1 MIDTPEE
8 FDSRERCRRLPT
20 SPGVYRMLDASRAV
34 IYVGKARELR
44 KRVSSYFNRLAGH
57 SPKVRAMVEQIRD
70 IEVVVTR
77 NETEA
82 LILESNLIKELRPR
96 YNIVLRD
103 DKSYPYIYVNTSDK
117 YPRLA
122 FHRGARNG
130 AGRYF
135 GPYPNAGAVRSTI
148 NLLQKLFMVRQC
160 EDSFF
165 RNRSRPCL
173 QYQIKRCTA
182 PCVGLV
188 ATESYRADMD
198 NALLFLAGRSHD
210 VVSALVAAME
220 AASARLDFERAAQL
234 RDQITKLQRVQAE
247 QHITAEG
254 GDFDVVAC
262 RIHEG
267 IGGVQVFFIRGG
279 RNLGNKTFFPAHT
292 AEASTAEILTAFL
305 AQFYLAGNA
314 DRDLPPDIILSEEL
328 DSEEAAWLADAL
340 GSRRGGA
347 LRLRTHVRGE
357 RAKWL
362 DMALRNTELAVRDR
376 AATDSDHQRR
386 MEALRD
392 FLELPEAPSRIEC
405 FDVSHTRGE
414 APVASCV
421 VFGAEGARKAEYRKF
436 NIEGVT
442 EGDDYAAMHQ
452 ALDRRYGRLK
462 REEAVMPDLLLID
475 GGKGQLAAAVKAL
488 KECGSSVPVCSL
500 AKARTESSFTLKEIK
515 RSDERIFIPNRK
527 NPIVLKQGNPAL
539 ALLERVR
546 DEAHRFSVVSHRRRR
561 TKWSATGNPLEA
573 ISGIG
578 EKTKTK
584 LLTTFGSVEAIRN
597 ATEEDLKKAGVI
609 GPVAEEIL
617 RVLRGGS
624 GEE

>member
-1 MIDTPEE
+1 MPEAPEE
-8 FDSRERCRRLPT
+8 FDFRERCRRLPT
-20 SPGVYRMLDASRAV
+20 EPGVYRMLDSSGAV
-34 IYVGKARELR
+34 IYVGKARDLR
-44 KRVSSYFNRLAGH
+44 KRVASYFNRNAGH

-70 IEVVVTR
+70 LEVVVTR

-103 DKSYPYIYVNTSDK
+103 DKSYPYIYVNTADRF
-117 YPRLA
+117 PRIA
-122 FHRGARNG
+122 FHRGARSG
-130 AGRYF
+130 QGRYF
-135 GPYPNAGAVRSTI
+135 GPYPNAGAVRATI
-148 NLLQKLFMVRQC
+148 NLLQKLFLVRQC
-160 EDSFF
+160 EDTYF

-188 ATESYRADMD
+188 SPEAYHADVD

-210 VVSALVAAME
+210 VVSSLVTAME
-220 AASARLDFERAAQL
+220 AASARLDFERAAHL

-267 IGGVQVFFIRGG
+267 IGCVQVFFIRGG

-292 AEASTAEILTAFL
+292 AETSTVEILAAFL

-314 DRDLPPDIILSEEL
+314 DRELPPDIILSEEL
-328 DSEEAAWLADAL
+328 DPEETQWLAEAL
-340 GSRRGGA
+340 AARRGGA
-347 LRLRTHVRGE
+347 LRLRASVRGE

-362 DMALRNTELAVRDR
+362 DMATRNTELAVRDR

-392 FLELPEAPSRIEC
+392 FLELPELPARIEC

-421 VFGAEGARKAEYRKF
+421 VFGSEGARKAEYRKF

-442 EGDDYAAMHQ
+442 AGDDYAAMHQ
-452 ALDRRYGRLK
+452 ALERRYGRLK
-462 REEAVMPDLLLID
+462 REEAVMPDILLID
-475 GGKGQLAAAVKAL
+475 GGKGQVLQAL
-488 KECGSSVPVCSL
+488 DVLRELQIEEIQVLGV
-500 AKARTESSFTLKEIK
+500 AKGTTRKPGLETLIMADGTAERTLPRDS
-515 RSDERIFIPNRK
+515 
-527 NPIVLKQGNPAL
+527 A
-539 ALLERVR
+539 ALLLIQQIR
-546 DEAHRFSVVSHRRRR
+546 DEAHRFAITAHRKARSKARNRSPLEEIPGIGAKRRRAVLQHFGGLQGVER
-561 TKWSATGNPLEA
+561 ASIDDLRRVPGISAQLAQA
-573 ISGIG
+573 IYGV
-578 EKTKTK
+578 
-584 LLTTFGSVEAIRN
+584 LHGS
-597 ATEEDLKKAGVI
+597 
-609 GPVAEEIL
+609 
-617 RVLRGGS
+617 S
-624 GEE
+624 